1 VVIVDKESEEFSN
14 PDLKNAVEPTSQLKA
29 WLVEYVGRKYQ
40 GELARARVESGQKID
55 WNGDITVEMIVDA
68 FSHEFPEFLM
78 AVAEE
83 NFIRGYRQGIS
94 DTDTGWGML
103 DARQPE

>member
-1 VVIVDKESEEFSN
+1 MIIADKESEEFSN
-14 PDLKNAVEPTSQLKA
+14 PDLKNAVEPTSQLKT
-29 WLVEYVGRKYQ
+29 WLVDYVGRKYQ
-40 GELARARVESGQKID
+40 GELARARVESEQEID
-55 WNGDITVEMIVDA
+55 WNGDVTVEMIVDV